1 MRSEGESKRGQPRNS
16 DFLIRRAGS
25 NDLEAMVRLLGEL
38 FAIETRFRVAPEKQR
53 RGLKMLL
60 GSAAAGVWVVERH
73 GRVVGMVTLQLLV
86 STAEGGLSGLLEDL
100 IVTSVHR
107 RKGLGRELQET
118 AVRWARSQ
126 GATRVQL
133 LADGRNVPGVIFYRK
148 QNWFQTNMIAL
159 CRSI

>member
-1 MRSEGESKRGQPRNS
+1 MKSGKKQEPVRANHST
-16 DFLIRRAGS
+16 FLIRRAGA

-38 FAIETRFRVAPEKQR
+38 FAIETGFRVAPEKQR
-53 RGLKMLL
+53 RGLRALL
-60 GSAAAGVWVVERH
+60 GSDAAGVWVVEYH

-118 AVRWARSQ
+118 AVRWARAQ

-133 LADGRNVPGVIFYRK
+133 LADGRNVRGVIFYRK

-159 CRSI
+159 CRSV